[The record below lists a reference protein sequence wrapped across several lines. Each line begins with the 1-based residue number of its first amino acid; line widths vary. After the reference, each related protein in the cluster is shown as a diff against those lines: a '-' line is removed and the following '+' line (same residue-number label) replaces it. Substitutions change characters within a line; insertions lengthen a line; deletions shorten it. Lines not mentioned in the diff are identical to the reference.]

1 MYLPDWIAW
10 GMAETLV
17 LSVGLSA
24 VAFSGMARQRFA
36 RRKLGSAMAE
46 LRAEVEELNEQLA
59 SMEVPVGDGELAI
72 DLLRDRIAAL
82 DADRDPVNPQL
93 NAVRRAALSD
103 EAALLNGIQ
112 TDALEE
118 ALAGITAAL
127 LEQAPD
133 AEELQDLKEML
144 KQVTRDSRSM
154 LECIRDLENECE
166 RLRKHVPEE
175 FASPPDSGA
184 DDPSSEAA

>member
-103 EAALLNGIQ
+103 EAALLNGIR

>member
-1 MYLPDWIAW
+1 MVVRLL
-10 GMAETLV
+10 G